1 MKVGESERIG
11 VLSLGIKPESKRVI
25 IVKGVIAPRATYE
38 PITGEVITVD
48 TPGSTSAN
56 ESTFEYH
63 HRRRPL
69 YPFEKDVNY
78 NHHGNL
84 P

>member
-1 MKVGESERIG
+1 MKVGESERIV

-25 IVKGVIAPRATYE
+25 IVKGVIAPRAAYE
-38 PITGEVITVD
+38 PIAGGGHHTVD

-56 ESTFEYH
+56 ESMFEYN

-78 NHHGNL
+78 NH
-84 P
+84 